1 MAIRKGKYTQKS
13 DNVSTT
19 NTSTDTSTNK
29 STNTTTDTPNTET
42 KTTTKKSTTSI
53 TDLVPDTKD
62 AIDQLTKNE
71 EEGKKTEGP
80 SLKDVQNKT
89 NEMDTNTNEYHPRP
103 FTSTADSIINE
114 IDFEE
119 GVEGSD
125 KKANKEAVKAASKE
139 IKKAVEDLPG
149 NKAPYDK
156 HAKAE
161 KAYKE
166 KKSAREAAIAKKE
179 EENNKKKEAASKA
192 VNDFE
197 NEKGAW
203 NRFKSGTKGAFNKIA
218 TSITSPLSTAAFKAY
233 NAVGDALDKTDLYT
247 DKVAAED
254 EHNKIIDE
262 TLQEIDRISKL
273 PEGEEKQK
281 AIKALEESNNFS
293 TDYEGDLAKYK
304 EALEQY
310 KADADIYQ
318 KAENRAMQGAL
329 YDALNSKDPEEV
341 ASAYAFLSERGIE
354 PKGEDGYFTEEQRKE
369 LEAQR
374 QKLTEENNKQQLFT
388 TQSAANEFLDNN
400 EKPIAPEEP
409 MGSPIRAMVDKYTNT
424 YGKTFDDAKEQS
436 RLDKIKNK
444 KNLYKGYLIWKNIM
458 SNIYAA
464 SHNFAH
470 PESMI
475 SPNDPLTQRYEQD
488 LANMIKNRDAKN
500 NEYIN
505 EQIKYLQDTLGVNI
519 ETAKFAEMLKDS
531 RVRNTYSR
539 LTDEN
544 KKIVASLINAE
555 VFDTLKPYQVLNLMD
570 ALREGK
576 AKGFEQIAGYLMPQ
590 GLEAFKNFAKEK
602 GIDTSKI
609 SWVTEA
615 TSKGL
620 LDQFEKIA
628 GGIGSGISEI
638 GNSILHPEPERI
650 K

>member
-13 DNVSTT
+13 DKVSTT
-19 NTSTDTSTNK
+19 NTPKIVTKTTDTSTN
-29 STNTTTDTPNTET
+29 TTTTTP
-42 KTTTKKSTTSI
+42 KTTTTIS
-53 TDLVPDTKD
+53 DLVPDTKD

-71 EEGKKTEGP
+71 EEGKNIESP
-80 SLKDVQNKT
+80 SLEDIQSKT

-156 HAKAE
+156 LAEAE

-166 KKSAREAAIAKKE
+166 KKAAREAAIAKKE
-179 EENNKKKEAASKA
+179 EENNKKKEAAAKA

-218 TSITSPLSTAAFKAY
+218 TSITSPLSTAAFKAV
-233 NAVGDALDKTDLYT
+233 NAVGDTLDKMDLYT

-254 EHNKIIDE
+254 ERNKIIDE
-262 TLQEIDRISKL
+262 TLQKIDRISKL

-329 YDALNSKDPEEV
+329 YDALNSKDPTEV

-354 PKGEDGYFTEEQRKE
+354 PKGEDGFFTEEQRKE
-369 LEAQR
+369 LEAKR
-374 QKLTEENNKQQLFT
+374 QELTEENKKQQLFT
-388 TQSAANEFLDNN
+388 TQSAANEFLNNN

-409 MGSPIRAMVDKYTNT
+409 MGSPVRAMVDKYTNT

-436 RLDKIKNK
+436 RLDKIKTK

-470 PESMI
+470 PENMI
-475 SPNDPLTQRYEQD
+475 TPNDPLTQRYNQD

-505 EQIKYLQDTLGVNI
+505 EQIKYLQDTLGANI

-570 ALREGK
+570 ALKEGK

-602 GIDTSKI
+602 GIDTSKV

-615 TSKGL
+615 ASKGL
-620 LDQFEKIA
+620 LDQFEKVA
-628 GGIGSGISEI
+628 GSIGSGLGEL
-638 GNSILHPEPERI
+638 GRSIINPEPERI

>member
-1 MAIRKGKYTQKS
+1 MAKNKIGLTGLKS
-13 DNVSTT
+13 VPNTNST
-19 NTSTDTSTNK
+19 
-29 STNTTTDTPNTET
+29 STNTTTDTSKTTSTNTSGT
-42 KTTTKKSTTSI
+42 KTTTKKTTSI

-71 EEGKKTEGP
+71 EEGKNIEGP
-80 SLKDVQNKT
+80 SLKDIQTKT

-125 KKANKEAVKAASKE
+125 KKANKEAVKAASKK
-139 IKKAVEDLPG
+139 IKQAVEDLPG
-149 NKAPYDK
+149 SKAPYDK
-156 HAKAE
+156 HAKAK
-161 KAYKE
+161 KAYEE

-179 EENNKKKEAASKA
+179 EENNKKKEAAAKA

-203 NRFKSGTKGAFNKIA
+203 NRLKSGTKGAFNKIA
-218 TSITSPLSTAAFKAY
+218 TSITSPLSTAAFKAV
-233 NAVGDALDKTDLYT
+233 NAVGDTLDKMDLYT

-281 AIKALEESNNFS
+281 AIKSLEESNNFS

-310 KADADIYQ
+310 KSDADIYQ
-318 KAENRAMQGAL
+318 KAENRAIQGAL
-329 YDALNSKDPEEV
+329 YDALNSKNPEEV

-354 PKGEDGYFTEEQRKE
+354 PKGEDGFFTEEQRKE
-369 LEAQR
+369 LEAQK

-400 EKPIAPEEP
+400 KKPIAPEEP
-409 MGSPIRAMVDKYTNT
+409 TSPIREMVDKYTNT

-436 RLDKIKNK
+436 RLDKIKTK

-470 PESMI
+470 PDNMI

-505 EQIKYLQDTLGVNI
+505 EQVKYLQDTLGVNI

-531 RVRNTYSR
+531 RVRNTYGR

-555 VFDTLKPYQVLNLMD
+555 VFDTLKPYQILNLMD

-615 TSKGL
+615 ASKGL
-620 LDQFEKIA
+620 LDQFGKVA
-628 GGIGSGISEI
+628 GDIGSGFAEI
-638 GNSILHPEPERI
+638 GKSILHPEPERI